1 MLPRHLTVAR
11 VTARLIRAGCV
22 AAIEEAHELVAAAPH
37 DGALETYVRRREQG
51 EPLAWITGMARFCGH
66 DLHVYPGVYVCRPQ
80 SEELARRAAALLAER
95 GDGDGTGTD
104 PHIGTGADPRAD
116 PRALDLCT
124 GAGAIAV
131 HMKAQAPNAAVIGV
145 DLDLA
150 AVRCARSNGVS
161 TILGDLGQSLCSRV
175 FDVVTAVAPYVPTRE
190 LAFLPVDVQRY
201 DTRLALHGGADGLDI
216 VREVVV
222 SAGRL
227 LRPGGWLL
235 IEVGGE
241 QDRLLAPTLAVC
253 GFNPATS
260 WHDEDGDLRGLVAQM
275 KG

>member
-1 MLPRHLTVAR
+1 
-11 VTARLIRAGCV
+11 
-22 AAIEEAHELVAAAPH
+22 
-37 DGALETYVRRREQG
+37 
-51 EPLAWITGMARFCGH
+51 
-66 DLHVYPGVYVCRPQ
+66 
-80 SEELARRAAALLAER
+80 
-95 GDGDGTGTD
+95 
-104 PHIGTGADPRAD
+104 
-116 PRALDLCT
+116 
-124 GAGAIAV
+124 
-131 HMKAQAPNAAVIGV
+131 MKAEAPNAAVIGV

-150 AVRCARSNGVS
+150 AVRCARRNGVS

-201 DTRLALHGGADGLDI
+201 ETRVALHGGADGLDI

-260 WHDEDGDLRGLVAQM
+260 WYDEDGDLRGLVAQM